1 MGSISSDG
9 SRLIS
14 ALLKQAGHSVKS
26 VYVKKANPDLY
37 PLETREV
44 EKLHD
49 VLKDA
54 ELVLMDVYSGF
65 GSRTVQITS
74 FVRQY
79 YPELKIIWGG
89 PHCIAAP
96 EISLKYAD
104 GVCFSEGDQVVVDLV
119 NRMESG
125 QDYSSLPNMAFK
137 VNGTVVKNAVLP
149 PFTDLDSLPYP
160 DFDMRD
166 ILVLD
171 GDLHQLTNENAHER
185 FPVFPFGRPT
195 YNIMTSRGCPH
206 LCSYCNNCLYVSM
219 WGKNSIRFYSIDHV
233 IGELEH
239 SLNSLDFITAIAF
252 DDDDFFFRPEDQ
264 LKDFADKYKRK
275 VKLPFSAGMSANTF
289 REDKLEILI
298 DAGLKSI
305 QMGVQSGSQR
315 VLDEVFNRKV
325 PVKKT
330 QDVARKIKTCQQNFN
345 LLLGLD
351 FIIDNPYE
359 NDKDIIDTYKYFIV
373 LPIGYR
379 INVFR
384 LSFFP
389 GSPLYD
395 RAIKDGFIEPFSME
409 ASRLYAGDI
418 LYQNNYPTF
427 LLHLI
432 IKLYLHGLTKRIP
445 KFIFHAL
452 AALPVRKLASIF
464 PERFY
469 TFLIKIIR
477 KRLFV
482 TRSSLD

>member
-1 MGSISSDG
+1 
-9 SRLIS
+9 
-14 ALLKQAGHSVKS
+14 
-26 VYVKKANPDLY
+26 
-37 PLETREV
+37 
-44 EKLHD
+44 
-49 VLKDA
+49 
-54 ELVLMDVYSGF
+54 
-65 GSRTVQITS
+65 
-74 FVRQY
+74 
-79 YPELKIIWGG
+79 
-89 PHCIAAP
+89 
-96 EISLKYAD
+96 
-104 GVCFSEGDQVVVDLV
+104 
-119 NRMESG
+119 
-125 QDYSSLPNMAFK
+125 
-137 VNGTVVKNAVLP
+137 
-149 PFTDLDSLPYP
+149 
-160 DFDMRD
+160 
-166 ILVLD
+166 
-171 GDLHQLTNENAHER
+171 
-185 FPVFPFGRPT
+185 
-195 YNIMTSRGCPH
+195 
-206 LCSYCNNCLYVSM
+206 M

-330 QDVARKIKTCQQNFN
+330 QDVARKIKTYQQNFN

-427 LLHLI
+427 LLYLI